1 MFAWGS
7 PSSRFGNYASGLG
20 NWRNAPLYGVPQAQA
35 TDRTAVYAIH
45 TGTCLVGLADGSA
58 RGVSASVS
66 QPTWEYAVRAD
77 DGQVLGSNW

>member
-1 MFAWGS
+1 MAAEVAERT
-7 PSSRFGNYASGLG
+7 SR
-20 NWRNAPLYGVPQAQA
+20 
-35 TDRTAVYAIH
+35 DRTAVYAIH
-45 TGTCLVGLADGSA
+45 SGTCLVGLADGSA